1 MTISVIT
8 RLAALTLVAAL
19 SACAARGPLTP
30 TVPAT
35 PWADRLAALD
45 QIGDWSLQGRLALKG
60 TGEAASGSVAWWQ
73 RSDGFDLRLHGAFG
87 RGAMRLTENTAG
99 ARLERADEAPIEASS
114 AAVLLADA
122 LPDTPLPLASLR
134 YWVLGRPA
142 PGTVDAQQLDP
153 DNRLALLRQNGW
165 EIRYLEYLPVPP
177 WVLPSKLQAR
187 KGDVELRLAIKR
199 WTPGGHAP

>member
-1 MTISVIT
+1 MM
-8 RLAALTLVAAL
+8 RLAALALMATL
-19 SACAARGPLTP
+19 SACAARGPVTP
-30 TVPAT
+30 AAPAT

-45 QIGDWSLQGRLALKG
+45 QLGDWGLQGRLAIKG
-60 TGEAASGSVAWWQ
+60 PRESASGSVLWWQ
-73 RSDGFDLRLHGAFG
+73 RQDGFDLRLHGAFG
-87 RGAMRLTENTAG
+87 RGALRLTENTGG
-99 ARLERADEAPIEASS
+99 ARLERADEAPIEASN

-142 PGTVDAQQLDP
+142 PGTVDAQQLDAG
-153 DNRLALLRQNGW
+153 NRLALLRQDGW
-165 EIRYLEYLPVPP
+165 EIRYLEYQAVPP

-187 KGDVELRLAIKR
+187 QGDIELRLAVKR